1 METQKIQN
9 IHSNLKKEEQ
19 NLQASYVQ
27 IYKHISN
34 LQ

>member
-1 METQKIQN
+1 MESRKIQN
-9 IHSNLKKEEQ
+9 IHSNLKKEQ

-27 IYKHISN
+27 IPKHIAN